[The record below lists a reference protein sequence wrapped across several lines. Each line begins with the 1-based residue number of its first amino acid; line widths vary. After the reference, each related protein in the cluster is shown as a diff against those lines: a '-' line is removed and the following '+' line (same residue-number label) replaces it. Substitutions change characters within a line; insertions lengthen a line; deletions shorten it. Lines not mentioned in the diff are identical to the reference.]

1 MNLFFVYTNL
11 LSSPSFWILSI
22 VITVAAL
29 LPDFTS
35 KSMEIMGIKPRTIYP
50 GNSKNVK
57 VIPMCSLKLLLK
69 TTNKKIVVKIKLLVN
84 LDKDVQILN

>member
-50 GNSKNVK
+50 GKSKNFKVK
-57 VIPMCSLKLLLK
+57 VDNYE
-69 TTNKKIVVKIKLLVN
+69 TTYL
-84 LDKDVQILN
+84 